1 MPDYDTQFNAIPKNS
16 WIRVNTPEELNLKIE
31 FLENNPQVRLQILK
45 DLKAT
50 LFKDVENGIF
60 FYKEINKAISTLGL
74 RISEEQDLEIKR
86 KTFSLF

>member
-1 MPDYDTQFNAIPKNS
+1 MIPF
-16 WIRVNTPEELNLKIE
+16 IV
-31 FLENNPQVRLQILK
+31 
-45 DLKAT
+45 
-50 LFKDVENGIF
+50 F